1 MGAHDQNDRTA
12 MGTNM
17 NVQRVPATTS
27 TQGGYARYV
36 SFYVNAPQAGSY
48 YISGNYN
55 SSTARGLAV
64 STEKTFTTNVI
75 KITHLQVIDATNRIL
90 TFDTKTKRGTDSNN
104 GNITLDQNKDT
115 ITLTKG

>member
-1 MGAHDQNDRTA
+1 MLDMSLFMLMLHKLVHIILVVIIYSL
-12 MGTNM
+12 TN
-17 NVQRVPATTS
+17 
-27 TQGGYARYV
+27 
-36 SFYVNAPQAGSY
+36 
-48 YISGNYN
+48 
-55 SSTARGLAV
+55 RGLAV
-64 STEKTFTTNVI
+64 STDTKFTTNVI